1 VCVCVCVRLCATIYL
16 GKSSLLLI
24 LTDFET
30 AEGVYMYIYLYI
42 YTHAYMYVKYY
53 AISSCMLE
61 VNIDRCKYI
70 QMHAVYMFSNFKCT
84 HTHIYA

>member
-1 VCVCVCVRLCATIYL
+1 MYVCVRERAGGCKTERWRVCVCVRLCATIYL

-53 AISSCMLE
+53 AISSCML
-61 VNIDRCKYI
+61 
-70 QMHAVYMFSNFKCT
+70 VYTKKS
-84 HTHIYA
+84 I